1 MVKRRTDYRKEN
13 KRHPRAKL
21 LSLLAVVLVGGI
33 GVGGYYAYQH
43 VNNTHH
49 EPTTSVTS
57 QAKPKMAAA
66 NTTTKLQ
73 DPAKDTPAQKKLR
86 AILLKQNLSGVVIST
101 TVKSNEPFLVTNGMS
116 NILTKTAFTSHTL
129 FPISSFEKMYTG
141 IIIDK
146 LIAEKKLTLNT
157 RLDKFFPDIRFADR
171 ISIQN
176 LLSHTSGIQSSNI
189 RPSHILPDEASQL
202 DFNLHAMRSTGIFK
216 WSYSSAN
223 YALLASII
231 TKITGKSYQTNV
243 ENVIVKPL
251 GLKETFF
258 YNRLPENP
266 DLAYP
271 EKLTTPLA
279 QQLYLADTQRII
291 SGDYGSG
298 DLFQSVGDFYKVL
311 VATETGALV
320 PKNRLANFFP
330 GGSRAY
336 TNGMYIQYGL
346 IHAAAA
352 NLSYYGSY
360 YGDAKTFKNTVLLTT
375 NGTLQTI
382 RVASVDLYHVINH

>member
-1 MVKRRTDYRKEN
+1 MVKRRIDYRKAQK
-13 KRHPRAKL
+13 KRPRAKFI
-21 LSLLAVVLVGGI
+21 SLLAVVLLGGAGI
-33 GVGGYYAYQH
+33 GGYYMY
-43 VNNTHH
+43 HH
-49 EPTTSVTS
+49 TNADQQPNITLKQVS
-57 QAKPKMAAA
+57 KPKAAA
-66 NTTTKLQ
+66 NTTTTLQ
-73 DPAKDTPAQKKLR
+73 NPANDTPAQKKLR
-86 AILLKQNLSGVVIST
+86 AILLKQKLSGVVMST
-101 TVKSNEPFLVTNGMS
+101 TVNSNTPLLVTNGIS
-116 NILTKTAFTSHTL
+116 NTLTKTAFTSHTL
-129 FPISSFEKMYTG
+129 LPISSFEKMYTG

-146 LIAEKKLTLNT
+146 LIAERKLSLNT

-176 LLSHTSGIQSSNI
+176 LLSHTSGIQSGDI
-189 RPSHILPDEASQL
+189 YPTRILPDEESQL
-202 DFNLHAMRSTGIFK
+202 AFNRHIMRSTGIFK

-231 TKITGKSYQTNV
+231 TKITGKSYQANV
-243 ENVIVKPL
+243 ESEIIQPL

-258 YNRLPENP
+258 YNHLPKNA

-271 EKLTTPLA
+271 EKITTQLG

-311 VATETGALV
+311 VATENGRLV

-330 GGSRAY
+330 DGSKAY

-360 YGDAKTFKNTVLLTT
+360 YGNTKTFKNTVLLTT